1 MLLFTR
7 HHLTTNTNKF
17 HLPFSS
23 VYCFLYGYCFG
34 KVQNQFRIQY
44 ISPFLKIKNWN
55 FCKNFTQ
62 TIHLV
67 AFFWWIEVGQSMIEI
82 FVSIKKM
89 NQNLPKNFNCVWN
102 IFHNLEKTI
111 LKYFFHISY
120 STIYIHHI
128 FLTFGLK
135 KTTST
140 LRQTRLRQYVNKWS
154 QL

>member
-1 MLLFTR
+1 MVR
-7 HHLTTNTNKF
+7 HHLTMNTNKF

-23 VYCFLYGYCFG
+23 VDCFLCWHCFG
-34 KVQNQFRIQY
+34 EVQNQFRIQI
-44 ISPFLKIKNWN
+44 ISPFVKFKNWN
-55 FCKNFTQ
+55 FSKNFTQ
-62 TIHLV
+62 TIHHE
-67 AFFWWIEVGQSMIEI
+67 AFFWWIKVEQSMIEI
-82 FVSIKKM
+82 LVSIKKWIRT
-89 NQNLPKNFNCVWN
+89 LPKNFNCVWN

-140 LRQTRLRQYVNKWS
+140 L
-154 QL
+154 